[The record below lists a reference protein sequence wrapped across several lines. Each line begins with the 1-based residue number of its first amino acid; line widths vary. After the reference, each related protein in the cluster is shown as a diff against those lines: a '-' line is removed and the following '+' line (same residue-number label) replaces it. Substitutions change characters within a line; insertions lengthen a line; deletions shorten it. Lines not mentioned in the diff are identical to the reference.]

1 MAYCRRTAL
10 ASGTFCSAT
19 TIAPM
24 MRSTCSIRLRLS
36 ADSAC
41 RANSASTSLTLA
53 EPGLRSSSA
62 RGAAT
67 SGGSATLGPDGR
79 RARSAPDA
87 EPPATAGAR
96 WAAGAGGAAPGAGA
110 GWAAGAG
117 GSSSGAMDRDNSSD
131 PPAAGGGGVSPG
143 SAVAGGGG
151 GGSCVTSGTPLSG
164 TDRMSFHDS
173 PRRMPSVPSD
183 SAAGARGAWGD
194 GIASPGCSLP
204 AGGGGRGGGGGG
216 SAGASVT

>member
-1 MAYCRRTAL
+1 
-10 ASGTFCSAT
+10 
-19 TIAPM
+19 
-24 MRSTCSIRLRLS
+24 
-36 ADSAC
+36 
-41 RANSASTSLTLA
+41 
-53 EPGLRSSSA
+53 
-62 RGAAT
+62 
-67 SGGSATLGPDGR
+67 
-79 RARSAPDA
+79 
-87 EPPATAGAR
+87 
-96 WAAGAGGAAPGAGA
+96 
-110 GWAAGAG
+110 
-117 GSSSGAMDRDNSSD
+117 MDRDNSSD

-204 AGGGGRGGGGGG
+204 AR
-216 SAGASVT
+216 SEEHTSELQSRVDLV

>member
-1 MAYCRRTAL
+1 
-10 ASGTFCSAT
+10 
-19 TIAPM
+19 
-24 MRSTCSIRLRLS
+24 
-36 ADSAC
+36 
-41 RANSASTSLTLA
+41 
-53 EPGLRSSSA
+53 
-62 RGAAT
+62 
-67 SGGSATLGPDGR
+67 
-79 RARSAPDA
+79 
-87 EPPATAGAR
+87 
-96 WAAGAGGAAPGAGA
+96 
-110 GWAAGAG
+110 
-117 GSSSGAMDRDNSSD
+117 MDRDNSSD

-204 AGGGGRGGGGGG
+204 AGGGGGGGGGG
-216 SAGASVT
+216 GRRGGRGAGRGSRAAPRGAAGTAS